1 MSMQPISQELLLQI
15 SETGIFKNV
24 SLESIESLLEQC
36 EVRRI
41 PQDEV
46 LLAPGEVG
54 DKIFVVLEGEMR
66 VHLGNL
72 SNPLH
77 LVVEQGGC
85 VGEMSIIDG
94 KKVSAYVVAARPT
107 KLLAIPEQIVWSMIN
122 SCHAVARN
130 FLYVLS
136 TRMRNDN
143 SALIESMNLM
153 REFEYAASV
162 DGLTGM
168 HNRRWLHDA
177 FARQLGRCAKDGRD
191 LSLIMLDV
199 DNFKNV
205 NDQYG
210 HLTGDQVLCTVARI
224 VAHQLRPGDLLAR
237 FGGDEFSLLLP
248 GTSASQAV
256 QVAERLRHAISIASI
271 PVHGDRRM
279 INVTISLGVTQ
290 AKPGDTLDNVIATA
304 DQALYSAKREGR
316 DRVSY

>member
-1 MSMQPISQELLLQI
+1 MKPISQELLTQI
-15 SETGIFKNV
+15 STTGIFKNV
-24 SLESIESLLEQC
+24 ALESIEPLLEEC

-41 PQDEV
+41 PAGEV
-46 LLAPGEVG
+46 LLSPGEEG
-54 DKIFVVLEGEMR
+54 GKIFVVLEGELR

-72 SNPLH
+72 SNPVH
-77 LVVEQGGC
+77 LLVEQGAC

-94 KKVSAYVVAARPT
+94 KKVSAYVVASKPAT
-107 KLLAIPEQIVWSMIN
+107 LLAIPEIIAWSMIN

-143 SALIESMNLM
+143 SALIESMNMM

-168 HNRRWLHDA
+168 HNRRWLHDS
-177 FARQLGRCAKDGRD
+177 FARQLSRCAKDGRD
-191 LSLIMLDV
+191 LSLIMMDV
-199 DNFKNV
+199 DNFKIV
-205 NDQYG
+205 NDHYG
-210 HLTGDQVLCTVARI
+210 HLTGDQVLCTVARL

-271 PVHGDRRM
+271 PVHGESKM
-279 INVTISLGVTQ
+279 ITVSISLGVAQ
-290 AKPGDTLDNVIATA
+290 AKPGDTLDNLIAAA
-304 DQALYSAKREGR
+304 DQTLFVAKREGR
-316 DRVSY
+316 DRVAF

>member
-1 MSMQPISQELLLQI
+1 MENISKEVLTQI
-15 SETGIFKNV
+15 SNSGIFKSV
-24 SLESIESLLEQC
+24 SLESIEALLEQC

-41 PQDEV
+41 PANEV
-46 LLAPGEVG
+46 LLSPGEEG
-54 DKIFVVLEGEMR
+54 DKIYVVLEGELR

-72 SNPLH
+72 SNPAH
-77 LVVEQGGC
+77 LTVAQGEC

-94 KKVSAYVVAARPT
+94 KKVSAYVIASHAT
-107 KLLAIPEQIVWSMIN
+107 TLLAMPEVIVWSMIN

-136 TRMRNDN
+136 GRMRHDN
-143 SALIESMNLM
+143 SALIDSMNLM

-177 FARQLGRCAKDGRD
+177 FARQLSRCAKDGRD
-191 LSLIMLDV
+191 MSLIMMDV
-199 DNFKNV
+199 DNFKII

-256 QVAERLRHAISIASI
+256 QVAERLRSAVSTASI
-271 PVHGDRRM
+271 PVHGDRQM
-279 INVTISLGVTQ
+279 INVTISLGVAQ
-290 AKPGDTLDNVIATA
+290 AKPGDTLDNLIANSDA
-304 DQALYSAKREGR
+304 ALYSAKRGGR
-316 DRVSY
+316 DKVSF